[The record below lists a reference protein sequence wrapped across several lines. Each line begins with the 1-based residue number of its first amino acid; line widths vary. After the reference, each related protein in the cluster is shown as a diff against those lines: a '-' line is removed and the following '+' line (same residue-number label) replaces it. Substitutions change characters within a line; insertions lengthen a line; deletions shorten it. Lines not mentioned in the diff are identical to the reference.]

1 MDAVT
6 YPNKAVIEFIN
17 SNMIAVRV
25 PHDKRPLAEDFKVK
39 WTPALITLDLDGT
52 ERHRSVGFLPPEEL
66 IPSLM
71 LGIGKAHLE
80 RGEVPQAI
88 PQFENLVSKYPK
100 TGSAP
105 EAVFFLGVA
114 RFQSTHDAKFLR
126 KAYDQLAAKYPQS
139 EWTKRASPYSTI
151 K

>member
-25 PHDKRPLAEDFKVK
+25 RHDQRPLAEDFKVK
-39 WTPALITLDLDGT
+39 WTPVLITLDVDGT
-52 ERHRSVGFLPPEEL
+52 ERNRTVGFLPPEEL

-71 LGIGKAHLE
+71 SGIGKAHLE
-80 RGEVPQAI
+80 RGEFAKAI
-88 PQFENLVSKYPK
+88 PQFEKLVSKYPK
-100 TGSAP
+100 SGAAP

-114 RFQSTHDAKFLR
+114 R
-126 KAYDQLAAKYPQS
+126 
-139 EWTKRASPYSTI
+139 
-151 K
+151 